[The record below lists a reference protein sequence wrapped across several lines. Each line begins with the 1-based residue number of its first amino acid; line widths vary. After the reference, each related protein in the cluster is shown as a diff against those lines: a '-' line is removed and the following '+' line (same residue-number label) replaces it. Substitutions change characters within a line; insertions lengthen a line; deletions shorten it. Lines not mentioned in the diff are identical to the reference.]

1 MVMPKKIQIL
11 IKKTGTKF
19 KIRISQLIAKILL
32 KKRSLKQIRHCLT
45 EDLQDLQNNSMTL
58 KIQNSQLYD

>member
-1 MVMPKKIQIL
+1 MPKNTNINK
-11 IKKTGTKF
+11 KKTGTKF

-45 EDLQDLQNNSMTL
+45 EDLQDLQNNSMTF